1 MERSPPSD
9 IEVLSTAELIRRR
22 QDMFF
27 DPAKPDIASE
37 LAMQALCH
45 AADEA
50 MDGRCRAIAVGVRGA
65 RVQVRYDCGM
75 PLTPDQSDPDWT
87 VAEMFLLTLRAC
99 SSRKKH
105 LEIGSEFCSIGV
117 AVLNA
122 VCAEMN
128 VDIVDA
134 GQRAQL
140 RFERGVQIGVCA
152 PEPSELADGTSIEFE
167 LDGSVLPDADLSEIA
182 LRRALDGLAARFPE
196 AAVSFDFRA

>member
-1 MERSPPSD
+1 MESFSPSD
-9 IEVLSTAELIRRR
+9 IKVVSTTELVRRR
-22 QDMFF
+22 QHMFF
-27 DPAKPDIASE
+27 DTDQPDIASQ

-50 MDGRCRAIAVGVRGA
+50 MDGRCHAIAVDVRGA

-75 PLTPDQSDPDWT
+75 PLVPDASDPDWT
-87 VAEMFLLTLRAC
+87 VAEMFLLTLTGC

-105 LEIGSEFCSIGV
+105 LEIGSEFCSIGLG
-117 AVLNA
+117 VLNA

-134 GQRAQL
+134 GRQAQL

-152 PEPSELADGTSIEFE
+152 PEPSPRADGTRIEFE
-167 LDGSVLPDADLSEIA
+167 LDSGVLADAALSETA
-182 LRRALDGLAARFPE
+182 LRAALDGLAARFPGT
-196 AAVSFDFRA
+196 AVSFDFRA